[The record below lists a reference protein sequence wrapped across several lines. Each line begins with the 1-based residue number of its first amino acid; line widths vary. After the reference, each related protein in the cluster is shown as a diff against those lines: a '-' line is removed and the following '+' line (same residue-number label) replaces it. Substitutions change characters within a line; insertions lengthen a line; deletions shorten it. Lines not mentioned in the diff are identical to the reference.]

1 MKKNLPVLLLLLVA
15 ALLSIDIITRVVVQ
29 PAQANEP
36 SYKVVEALGRFSS
49 AKEYESLLN
58 DMASKGWE
66 FQGWL
71 YHGSAQTP
79 DLIFKKR

>member
-36 SYKVVEALGRFSS
+36 SYKVVEAL
-49 AKEYESLLN
+49 
-58 DMASKGWE
+58 
-66 FQGWL
+66 
-71 YHGSAQTP
+71 
-79 DLIFKKR
+79 